1 MKFGTCSRV
10 VLFSGLITAASFSE
24 VVRNPVNF
32 GMALEQFQLFKMN
45 QYQGTNFDLPVTM
58 WRPTGW
64 VFESATIE
72 DRITLVF
79 GLGATTFSLPR
90 DSGTFPGSSS
100 YKHELF
106 PAVALVQA
114 SGAYAWGDVK
124 NPAAKV
130 TFGQMPYKY
139 NPAAKDFGEYL
150 FRSTPYPNTVLNS
163 PFDLVNAA
171 QASILG
177 STLSLNFAGGNWKN
191 DILITS
197 ATSTFPLY
205 DFSLAYVTS
214 YKIGPM
220 FELGAGVN
228 LFRLLPV
235 QPEVT
240 TYEGDALNAYF
251 TDGNGKKYSTNSD
264 YYAGSPIDSAIS
276 KAVYDS
282 IALNLSNHLS
292 NPLAI
297 NVAMPAGVTDVNYY
311 TLKGQMLMA
320 RFSFD
325 FMPILGNKM
334 DLKLYGEWAMLGVKN
349 YPVFYDKP
357 ADRMPVMV
365 GLNIPTF
372 GLLDGL
378 NVEAEYWKNP
388 YLNSTFKTSYGGLA
402 TPNFVPTSYGDLG
415 LTSINTVV
423 KDDDF
428 KWSVSASKS
437 FGGSFSITAKAAKD
451 HLQVMQEMQ
460 AGFPG
465 KSYGDVMSGKSSWY
479 YVLRMQVAI

>member
-1 MKFGTCSRV
+1 MKVGIGASV
-10 VLFSGLITAASFSE
+10 VLVSGLISATSFSD
-24 VVRNPVNF
+24 VVRNPANI
-32 GMALEQFQLFKMN
+32 GMALEEFQLFKMN

-58 WRPTGW
+58 LRPTGW
-64 VFESATIE
+64 IFESATID
-72 DRITLVF
+72 DRISLVF

-90 DSGTFPGSSS
+90 DSGQFPGSSS

-114 SGAYAWGDVK
+114 SGSYAWGDFK
-124 NPAAKV
+124 NPMLQL

-139 NPAAKDFGEYL
+139 SPDAKDFGEYL

-177 STLSLNFAGGNWKN
+177 GILGANFAGGNWKN
-191 DILITS
+191 DFLFTS
-197 ATSTFPLY
+197 ATSSFPLY
-205 DFSLAYVTS
+205 DFSLAYVTR
-214 YKIGPM
+214 YKISPI

-228 LFRLLPV
+228 FFRLIPV

-240 TYEGDALNAYF
+240 TYKGDALNAYF
-251 TDGNGKKYSTNSD
+251 TAANGKKYSTNSQ
-264 YYAGSPIDSAIS
+264 YYTGLASDSLIADSVYQAIVS
-276 KAVYDS
+276 KT
-282 IALNLSNHLS
+282 AL
-292 NPLAI
+292 PT
-297 NVAMPAGVTDVNYY
+297 GVSDVNYY

-320 RFSFD
+320 RFSID
-325 FMPILGNKM
+325 FKPVLGDKV
-334 DLKLYGEWAMLGVKN
+334 DLKLYGEWSMLGVQN

-357 ADRMPVMV
+357 ADRMPVMM
-365 GLNIPTF
+365 GLNVPTW
-372 GLLDGL
+372 GLLDML

-388 YLNSTFKTSYGGLA
+388 YLNSTFAMSYGGLG
-402 TPNFVPTSYGDLG
+402 TPNLNSTSYTDIG
-415 LTSINTVV
+415 LTSINDVV

-428 KWSVSASKS
+428 KWSVSATKS
-437 FGGSFSITAKAAKD
+437 FGKSFSITAKAARD

-465 KSYGDVMSGKSSWY
+465 KSYGDVMSGKKSWY